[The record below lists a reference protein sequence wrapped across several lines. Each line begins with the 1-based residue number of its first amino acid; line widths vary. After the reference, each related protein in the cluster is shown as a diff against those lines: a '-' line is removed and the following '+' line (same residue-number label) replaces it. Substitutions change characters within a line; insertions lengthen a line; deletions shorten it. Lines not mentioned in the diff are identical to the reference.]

1 MAVTTIPWGDGSGD
15 NIYLTYS
22 SASGDQEVL
31 VSSDANTGSAR
42 TKTVTFT
49 STVGSITRMLTVSQE
64 AGGPQEYTISLHPTS
79 YDTENYSWR
88 TSSNIERGYTNSSST
103 TYARFGI
110 PKPYGEAYVYYK
122 FDTSSIPDG
131 AEIVSVECKAKAAAS
146 GNSTTTPTKLIQ
158 MATGTTLKGTATT
171 ITSTATERTLDVGEW
186 TLAEIRDIRIRVY
199 AKTGNTTS
207 NYNLDFYGATL
218 TITYTVGPAKHIV
231 GSNETVVT
239 YNDTA
244 ITY

>member
-1 MAVTTIPWGDGSGD
+1 MAVTTEIPWGDGSGD
-15 NIYLTYS
+15 KIYLTRN
-22 SASGDQEVL
+22 ASEGDQVVS

-42 TKTVTFT
+42 SKVVTFT
-49 STVGSITRMLTVSQE
+49 SGVGNIQRQLTINQAAGRQE
-64 AGGPQEYTISLHPTS
+64 HTISIKPSS
-79 YDTENYSWR
+79 YDTENHSWR
-88 TSSNIERGYTNSSST
+88 TSSNISNGYTNSTST

-131 AEIVSVECKAKAAAS
+131 AEIVSVACTAKAAAS
-146 GNSTTTPTKLIQ
+146 GNSTTTPIKQLQ

-171 ITSTATERTLDVGEW
+171 MTSSATERTLDVGEW
-186 TLAEIRDIRIRVY
+186 TLAELRDARIRPY

-218 TITYTVGPAKHIV
+218 TITYIA
-231 GSNETVVT
+231 
-239 YNDTA
+239 
-244 ITY
+244 